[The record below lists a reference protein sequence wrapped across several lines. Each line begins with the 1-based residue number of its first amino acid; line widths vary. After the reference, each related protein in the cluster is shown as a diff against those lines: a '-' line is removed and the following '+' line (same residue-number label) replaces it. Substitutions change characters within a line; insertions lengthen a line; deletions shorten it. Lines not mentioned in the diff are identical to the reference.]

1 MSRSVFAQGSF
12 RFSRANSGNMPL
24 LHVERHGHVPDEE
37 AGSIIALLEEF
48 YGRLRPD
55 CLDLVEIILF
65 ENDSLWRGYASSE
78 RRKAGVSSA
87 EFDDAF
93 IATHEAWTGIPR
105 ISISLERKQD
115 LAPLVWEGALRHE
128 AGHSILHGSLE
139 YYALPMPKALQK
151 AGENFTRLVP
161 HLRDMLYLLSLAVKD
176 MEVARLLTSNGYIED
191 QVAYARFTMKA
202 SQQDIDAWALASLA
216 PEARAL
222 CLVGRMK
229 DIAAGIMLATGSQH
243 PHIDLREVEE
253 SLGYLDRNL
262 RNGLLDTMKEVSRG
276 LGHDTLANIE
286 RAGRLLVDNIIDS
299 VMSNP
304 SVVNPS

>member
-1 MSRSVFAQGSF
+1 
-12 RFSRANSGNMPL
+12 MPL
-24 LHVERHGHVPDEE
+24 LHVERHGHIPDEE

-55 CLDLVEIILF
+55 RLDLVEIMLF
-65 ENDSLWRGYASSE
+65 ENDSLWRGYASFE

-93 IATHEAWTGIPR
+93 IAAHEAWTGIPR
-105 ISISLERKQD
+105 ISISLKRKQD

-139 YYALPMPKALQK
+139 YYALPMPIALQR

-161 HLRDMLYLLSLAVKD
+161 HLRDILYLLSLAIKD
-176 MEVARLLTSNGYIED
+176 MEVTRLLTSNGYIED

-229 DIAAGIMLATGSQH
+229 DIAAGIMLANRSQH
-243 PHIDLREVEE
+243 PRIDLGEVEE
-253 SLGYLDRNL
+253 SLGYLNRSL
-262 RNGLLDTMKEVSRG
+262 RNRLLDTMTEVSRG
-276 LGHDTLANIE
+276 LGNDTLGNIE
-286 RAGRLLVDNIIDS
+286 MVGRLLVANIIEPI
-299 VMSNP
+299 MSHP
-304 SVVNPS
+304 SVGKPS